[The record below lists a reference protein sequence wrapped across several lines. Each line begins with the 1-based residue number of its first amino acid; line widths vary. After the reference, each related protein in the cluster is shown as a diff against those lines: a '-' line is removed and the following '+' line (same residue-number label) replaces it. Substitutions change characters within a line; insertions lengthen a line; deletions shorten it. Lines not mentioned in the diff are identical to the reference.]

1 MVFDDTR
8 NDSESGGA
16 NKPPGSVP
24 RLFLSVVSPETE
36 FLSVSVCNK
45 YFNQSVK
52 FLYREWN
59 FLFLDTKFIVELYI
73 FYYDM

>member
-45 YFNQSVK
+45 YFN
-52 FLYREWN
+52 
-59 FLFLDTKFIVELYI
+59 
-73 FYYDM
+73 